1 MHNER
6 NDFTYSGVSVINPK
20 ILEAHVSREY
30 PFDLWNTILK
40 PLVTNSLITAHL
52 DNSLWI
58 DVGTEDRLE
67 LARRVLKDEN

>member
-1 MHNER
+1 
-6 NDFTYSGVSVINPK
+6 
-20 ILEAHVSREY
+20 
-30 PFDLWNTILK
+30 
-40 PLVTNSLITAHL
+40 LVTNSLITAHL